1 MTSMMIGG
9 RGVAAAALALPLTL
23 LLIGAGG
30 GLIFDP
36 NTPIQLMG
44 TPYWI
49 VVFWGLCE
57 LALGVAVWIP
67 YLHRLV
73 GLVIAVDAVAQVAIH
88 SAYGRRGWVIMYGI
102 IVLMSTAIVALWT
115 SKRVALPGDRSH
127 LRTAA
132 A

>member
-23 LLIGAGG
+23 LMIGAGG

-36 NTPIQLMG
+36 YTPIQLMG

-57 LALGVAVWIP
+57 LALGVAIWIP

-73 GLVIAVDAVAQVAIH
+73 ALVLAADAAAQAAIH
-88 SAYGRRGWVIMYGI
+88 SAYGRRGWVVMYGI
-102 IVLMSTAIVALWT
+102 IALTSAAIAALWT
-115 SKRVALPGDRSH
+115 SKRVVLPAERPQFQS
-127 LRTAA
+127 AA